1 MLSLVIMFSLS
12 TYIYIYGVK
21 WYLVCLKLIT
31 KFNCRR
37 QILINLDFSSTT
49 DRMMR
54 IFNKTQLY
62 RITFIMNILR
72 EISPKFVPNN
82 LESCPYTQ
90 LSAEVHLN
98 SKYSLH

>member
-1 MLSLVIMFSLS
+1 MLFLVIMFSLS
-12 TYIYIYGVK
+12 TYVYVVK
-21 WYLVCLKLIT
+21 WCLVCLKLIT
-31 KFNCRR
+31 KFNFRR
-37 QILINLDFSSTT
+37 QILISLDFSSTT

-54 IFNKTQLY
+54 IFNKTQFY
-62 RITFIMNILR
+62 RIIFIMNILR
-72 EISPKFVPNN
+72 EISPKFVPDS